1 MSAKTIAKV
10 KKSIT
15 KVQGVNR
22 QHNWTEPYLIDH
34 EYENGGTAFFI
45 DPIFFGTKFKVKKNA
60 RYLLTNFHVVVNYNT
75 SYCILEWPERK
86 KAYMSAK
93 IIHVLPQLD
102 CAILMIDT
110 SEPQPRWWMGDHHEF
125 LSQIP
130 NLTLNTKDIIK
141 GESQNVFSVGFPNL
155 QDDYQISQGVM
166 SGRGMGMIQLDI
178 SFNGGNSG
186 GPLFI
191 KSKVIGICTASVSE
205 SERLGLA
212 IPIQTLARY
221 FQHWAGGYS
230 KIILRTPQWGIKYKT
245 LTEDYLKWKKIDTS
259 FTGALV
265 KRILENQASFTAGLK
280 ENDIIVGIESNNLK
294 YKVDNYGNVKVPWC
308 DKRIGIETLEF
319 MLNLDPENITLH
331 YYRKGK
337 INTTKICPH
346 YIDFK
351 VRRMFP
357 NYEKCD
363 YACVGGMVFQNLNLN
378 ILNPITEEEEDEEE
392 SVAFDNN
399 ILTTIEKDSGMK
411 EIVVCTHIT
420 PQSYVSMTEGLSEND
435 QIIKV
440 NNKRVTSLQH
450 FKSIMNS
457 VVKQYYANKLDFVVI
472 DTHNDQHV
480 YSISKLSQQE
490 RCENEK
496 GQVPAKDLTL
506 LLNRKKRKRRK
517 S

>member
-1 MSAKTIAKV
+1 MSAKTIGKV
-10 KKSIT
+10 KKSIF

-34 EYENGGTAFFI
+34 EWENGGTGFFV
-45 DPIFFGTKFKVKKNA
+45 DPLLFGDKFKAKPNY
-60 RYLLTNFHVVVNYNT
+60 RYAITNFHVVASYNT

-86 KAYMSAK
+86 KAYISAK

-102 CAILMIDT
+102 CAILMIDPK
-110 SEPQPRWWMGDHHEF
+110 EPQPRWWLGDHHEF
-125 LSQIP
+125 ISKIP

-230 KIILRTPQWGIKYKT
+230 KMILRTPQWGIQYKT
-245 LTEDYLKWKKIDTS
+245 LTRDYLEWKGIDTA

-265 KRILENQASFTAGLK
+265 KRVLDGQAASTAGLK
-280 ENDIIVGIESNNLK
+280 QNDIITGIESGDQK
-294 YKVDNYGNVKVPWC
+294 FKVDNYGNVKVQWC

-319 MLNLDPENITLH
+319 VLNLDPNQIVIH
-331 YYRKGK
+331 YIRRKK
-337 INTTKICPH
+337 IHTTAILPH
-346 YIDFK
+346 HIDFK
-351 VRRMFP
+351 IRRMFP
-357 NYEKCD
+357 QYETCD
-363 YACVGGMVFQNLNLN
+363 FACLGGMVFQNLNLN
-378 ILNPITEEEEDEEE
+378 ILNPIVEDEDDEEE
-392 SVAFDNN
+392 TIFDNT
-399 ILTTIEKDSGMK
+399 ILSTIKKDAGMK

-420 PQSYVSMTEGLSEND
+420 PQSYVSMTEGLAEHD
-435 QIIKV
+435 QIVKV
-440 NNKRVTSLQH
+440 NNKAITSIKH
-450 FKSIMNS
+450 FKSVVDSI
-457 VVKQYYANKLDFVVI
+457 VKQYYSKKI
-472 DTHNDQHV
+472 DYLIIETQNDKHV
-480 YSISKLSQQE
+480 YSMDKLSQQE
-490 RCENEK
+490 RSDNEK
-496 GQVPAKDLTL
+496 NHVPAHYLRL
-506 LLNRKKRKRRK
+506 LVNRKKRRRR
-517 S
+517 